1 MILKINRE
9 ICSEDDKVR
18 LWFQGRDGISFDDV
32 DSAINW
38 MDPSDKTIELMM
50 NSLGGDCDEGF
61 AIYDKLRST
70 GKEIKAIIQG
80 HCGSMASVILLAASD
95 RKAFPHA
102 TLHIHRPYL
111 SFFADH
117 FGLSD
122 ADSAKTQ
129 LEDLNTK
136 ILDIYEERTGADRA
150 TLEAIMDED
159 RDMKPEEAKELGFI
173 NEIMLPASASAYY
186 NQFSNNKT
194 PNAMTKKSKIATA
207 FLTLGKAL
215 GLSNEDI
222 EAKDYVLT
230 TEDGTEITIDIAE
243 GEEPKVG
250 DPASPDGTFTLNDG
264 RVITIEGGVITEIKS
279 AEEEPEEGE
288 TKEELKAKIA
298 DLEKQLEEAKSKDS
312 AKDTQI
318 EALKAKAKTDDDQ
331 KAIDFVK
338 KAGGI
343 EALAKMQSNYRPQ
356 GRTNESH
363 AQDVV
368 EETMLQKELREKR
381 EARAKRNN

>member
-32 DSAINW
+32 DAAINW
-38 MDPSDKTIELMM
+38 MDPSDNTIELMM
-50 NSLGGDCDEGF
+50 NSLGGDCEGF

-122 ADSAKTQ
+122 ADSAKAQ

-194 PNAMTKKSKIATA
+194 PNAMTKKSKIAMA
-207 FLTLGKAL
+207 FLALGKAL

-250 DPASPDGTFTLNDG
+250 DPASPDGTFTLTDG
-264 RVITIEGGVITEIKS
+264 RVITIEGGVITEIKP
-279 AEEEPEEGE
+279 AEEQNPDEGE
-288 TKEELKAKIA
+288 TKEELKARIA
-298 DLEKQLEEAKSKDS
+298 ELEQQLEDAKSKD
-312 AKDTQI
+312 TVI
-318 EALKAKAKTDDDQ
+318 EQLKANAKTEDDI
-331 KAIDFVK
+331 KAIDFVT

-343 EALAKMQSNYRPQ
+343 EALAKMQSNYKPQ

-368 EETMLQKELREKR
+368 EETMLQKELREKK

>member
-38 MDPSDKTIELMM
+38 MDPSDNTIELMM

-122 ADSAKTQ
+122 ADSAKAQ

-186 NQFSNNKT
+186 SKFSLNKSNT
-194 PNAMTKKSKIATA
+194 MTKKSKIATA
-207 FLTLGKAL
+207 FLALGKAL
-215 GLSNEDI
+215 GLSDDDI
-222 EAKDYVLT
+222 KAKDYTLNA
-230 TEDGTEITIDIAE
+230 EDGTEITIDIAE

-264 RVITIEGGVITEIKS
+264 RVITIEGGVITEIKP
-279 AEEEPEEGE
+279 AEEQEEGE

-298 DLEKQLEEAKSKDS
+298 DLEKQLEEAK
-312 AKDTQI
+312 AKDAVI
-318 EALKAKAKTDDDQ
+318 ETLKAKAKTDDEQ
-331 KAIDFVK
+331 KAIDFVT
-338 KAGGI
+338 KAGGV
-343 EALAKMQSNYRPQ
+343 EALARMQSTYKPQ
-356 GRTNESH
+356 GRTNESK
-363 AQDVV
+363 AKDVV
-368 EETMLQKELREKR
+368 GETMLQKELREKR
-381 EARAKRNN
+381 EARAKRND

>member
-9 ICSEDDKVR
+9 ICAEDNKVR

-32 DSAINW
+32 DSAIQW
-38 MDPSDKTIELMM
+38 MDPLDNTIELML

-70 GKEIKAIIQG
+70 GKEIKAVIQG

-111 SFFADH
+111 SFYADH
-117 FGLSD
+117 FGLGD
-122 ADSAKTQ
+122 ADSAKAQ

-136 ILDIYEERTGADRA
+136 ILDIYEERTGTDRA

-207 FLTLGKAL
+207 FLALGKAL
-215 GLSNEDI
+215 GLSNENI

-298 DLEKQLEEAKSKDS
+298 DLEKQLEEAK
-312 AKDTQI
+312 AKDTEI
-318 EALKAKAKTDDDQ
+318 EVLKAKAKTDDEQ

-343 EALAKMQSNYRPQ
+343 EALAKMQSNYKPQ

>member
-38 MDPSDKTIELMM
+38 MDPSDNTIELMM

-111 SFFADH
+111 SFYADH
-117 FGLSD
+117 FGLGD
-122 ADSAKTQ
+122 ADSAKAQ

-136 ILDIYEERTGADRA
+136 ILDIYEERTGTDRA

-186 NQFSNNKT
+186 NQFSNKT
-194 PNAMTKKSKIATA
+194 QNTMTKKSKIATA
-207 FLTLGKAL
+207 FLALGKAL
-215 GLSNEDI
+215 GLSNEEID
-222 EAKDYVLT
+222 AKDYVLT

-264 RVITIEGGVITEIKS
+264 RVITIEGGVITEIKP
-279 AEEEPEEGE
+279 AEEDPEEGE

-298 DLEKQLEEAKSKDS
+298 DLERQLEEAK
-312 AKDTQI
+312 AKDTEI
-318 EALKAKAKTDDDQ
+318 EALKANAKTEDDI
-331 KAIDFVK
+331 KAIDFVT

-343 EALAKMQSNYRPQ
+343 DALAKMQSNYKPQ

-368 EETMLQKELREKR
+368 EETMLQKELREKK

>member
-18 LWFQGRDGISFDDV
+18 LWFQGRDGICFDDV
-32 DSAINW
+32 DAAINW
-38 MDPSDKTIELMM
+38 MDPGDNTIELMM

-70 GKEIKAIIQG
+70 GKEIKAVIQG

-117 FGLSD
+117 FGIGD
-122 ADSAKTQ
+122 ADSAKAQ

-136 ILDIYEERTGADRA
+136 ILDIYEERTGSDRA

-159 RDMKPEEAKELGFI
+159 RDMKPEEAKALGFI
-173 NEIMLPASASAYY
+173 HEIMLPASASAYY
-186 NQFSNNKT
+186 NQFKPINKIQNT
-194 PNAMTKKSKIATA
+194 MSKKSSIANA
-207 FLTLGKAL
+207 FLALGKAL
-215 GLSNEDI
+215 GLSREDI
-222 EAKDYVLT
+222 EAKDYVLQ
-230 TEDGTEITIDIAE
+230 TEDGTEITIDIEE

-250 DPASPDGTFTLNDG
+250 DPASPDGTFTLVDG
-264 RVITIEGGVITEIKS
+264 RVITIEGGVITEIKP
-279 AEEEPEEGE
+279 AEEQDPEEGE
-288 TKEELKAKIA
+288 TTEELKAKIA
-298 DLEKQLEEAKSKDS
+298 ELEQQLEEAKSKD
-312 AKDTQI
+312 AEIAT
-318 EALKAKAKTDDDQ
+318 LKAKAKTDEDQ
-331 KAIDFVK
+331 KAIDFVN

-343 EALAKMQSNYRPQ
+343 EALAKMQSAYKPK
-356 GRTNESH
+356 GRTNQTK
-363 AQDVV
+363 AADVA
-368 EETMLQKELREKR
+368 EETMLQKELREKK
-381 EARAKRNN
+381 EARANRNKNN

>member
-38 MDPSDKTIELMM
+38 MDQSDNTIELMM

-80 HCGSMASVILLAASD
+80 HCGSMASVIMLAASD

-186 NQFSNNKT
+186 SKFSLNKSNT
-194 PNAMTKKSKIATA
+194 MTKKSKISMA
-207 FLTLGKAL
+207 FLALGKAL
-215 GLSNEDI
+215 GLSDDDI
-222 EAKDYVLT
+222 KAKDYTLNA
-230 TEDGTEITIDIAE
+230 EDGTEITIDIAE

-250 DPASPDGTFTLNDG
+250 DPARPDGTFTLNDG
-264 RVITIEGGVITEIKS
+264 GVITIEGGIITEIKP
-279 AEEEPEEGE
+279 AEEQEEGE

-298 DLEKQLEEAKSKDS
+298 DLEKQLEEAK

-318 EALKAKAKTDDDQ
+318 EALKANAKTDDDQ

-343 EALAKMQSNYRPQ
+343 EALARMQSTYKPQ
-356 GRTNESH
+356 GRTNESK
-363 AQDVV
+363 AKDVV
-368 EETMLQKELREKR
+368 GETMLQKELREKR
-381 EARAKRNN
+381 EARAKRND

>member
-38 MDPSDKTIELMM
+38 MDPSDNTIELMM

-186 NQFSNNKT
+186 SKFSLNKSNT
-194 PNAMTKKSKIATA
+194 MTKKSKIAMA
-207 FLTLGKAL
+207 FLALGKAL
-215 GLSNEDI
+215 GLSDEDI
-222 EAKDYVLT
+222 KAKDYTLNA
-230 TEDGTEITIDIAE
+230 EDGTEITIDIAE

-264 RVITIEGGVITEIKS
+264 GVITIEGGIITEIKP
-279 AEEEPEEGE
+279 AEEQEEGE

-298 DLEKQLEEAKSKDS
+298 DLEKQLEEAK
-312 AKDTQI
+312 AKDAVI
-318 EALKAKAKTDDDQ
+318 ETLKAKAKTDDEQ
-331 KAIDFVK
+331 KAIDFVT
-338 KAGGI
+338 KAGGV
-343 EALAKMQSNYRPQ
+343 EALARMQSTYKPQ
-356 GRTNESH
+356 GRTNESK
-363 AQDVV
+363 AKDVV
-368 EETMLQKELREKR
+368 GETMLQKELREKR
-381 EARAKRNN
+381 EARAKRND

>member
-38 MDPSDKTIELMM
+38 MDPSDNTIELMM

-117 FGLSD
+117 FGLGD
-122 ADSAKTQ
+122 ADSAKAQ

-186 NQFSNNKT
+186 SQFSLNKSNT
-194 PNAMTKKSKIATA
+194 MTKKSKIAMA
-207 FLTLGKAL
+207 FLALGKAL
-215 GLSNEDI
+215 GLSDDDI
-222 EAKDYVLT
+222 KAKDYTLN

-264 RVITIEGGVITEIKS
+264 RVITIEGGVITEIKP
-279 AEEEPEEGE
+279 AEEQEEGE

-298 DLEKQLEEAKSKDS
+298 DLEKQLEEAK

-318 EALKAKAKTDDDQ
+318 EALKANAKTDDDQ

-343 EALAKMQSNYRPQ
+343 EALARMQSTYKPQ
-356 GRTNESH
+356 GRTNESK
-363 AQDVV
+363 AKDVV
-368 EETMLQKELREKR
+368 GETMLQKELREKR
-381 EARAKRNN
+381 EARAKRND